1 LSRRSNGDDYQHPGY
16 GSGPAAGGH
25 FTDGPD
31 RSGRGHRVAIGLVTA
46 LLIALIGGAVAAWA
60 YDDARG
66 DEIAA
71 GIEIGGVDVGGLTA
85 DQARHRLDNALIA
98 PLRRPVHITYR
109 QQSWTLPANELN
121 VRGGVDRAVEQA
133 LDASRETSL
142 PGRVWRYV
150 SGGSVDTEFTPNLKY
165 SKPAVTEFIKE
176 VAAAINQDPVDASVD
191 ASSGS
196 LVVVEAQNGVKLRD
210 RLLTEQVEAMV
221 TDASLPRTVRARTMV
236 SKPAVPTSAVADSY
250 PVYLTL
256 DRANF
261 ELKLWE
267 NLELTKTYIVAVGQV
282 GLDTPAG
289 LYSIQNKVVDP
300 AWHVPNSDWAGD
312 LAGQVIPGGVE
323 ENPLKERWMGIYDGA
338 GIHGTSETGSL
349 GSAASHGCVRMAIP
363 DVIELYDQVPVGT
376 PIYIA

>member
-1 LSRRSNGDDYQHPGY
+1 M
-16 GSGPAAGGH
+16 
-25 FTDGPD
+25 
-31 RSGRGHRVAIGLVTA
+31 
-46 LLIALIGGAVAAWA
+46 
-60 YDDARG
+60 
-66 DEIAA
+66 
-71 GIEIGGVDVGGLTA
+71 
-85 DQARHRLDNALIA
+85 
-98 PLRRPVHITYR
+98 
-109 QQSWTLPANELN
+109 
-121 VRGGVDRAVEQA
+121 
-133 LDASRETSL
+133 
-142 PGRVWRYV
+142 
-150 SGGSVDTEFTPNLKY
+150 
-165 SKPAVTEFIKE
+165 
-176 VAAAINQDPVDASVD
+176 AAAINQDPVDASVD

-267 NLELTKTYIVAVGQV
+267 NLELTKTYTVAVGQV